1 MKPLRV
7 LVVDDE
13 PLARTGLRALLR
25 QDPELECVGECPDGQ
40 AAIEAIESLAPPPD
54 LVLLDVQMPEIDGFG
69 VIRAIG
75 PERMPPV
82 IFVTAYE
89 EFALAAFR
97 VHALDYLVKP
107 FTDAAFVAALDR
119 AKRLVRDGQ
128 LKQLTDRLTDLV
140 GAVPRQEYLSRI
152 TVRVAQRVQIVRV
165 GEIDWIEAAD
175 YCAKLHVGSNL
186 HVVRIS
192 LAALERLLDP
202 TSFVRVHRSAIVN
215 LDRIKEIV
223 SDASGDGTVVLSDGT
238 KVRLARSRRSA
249 VDRLL
254 GRAL

>member
-1 MKPLRV
+1 MKPIRA

-13 PLARTGLRALLR
+13 PLARTGLRELIR
-25 QDPELECVGECPDGQ
+25 RDPELECLGDCGGGQ
-40 AAIEAIESLAPPPD
+40 AAIEAIELHKPE

-89 EFALAAFR
+89 EFALDAFR

-107 FTDAAFVAALDR
+107 FSDAALAAALDR
-119 AKRLVRDGQ
+119 AKRFVRDGQ
-128 LKQLTDRLTDLV
+128 VHQLAERLSDLV
-140 GAVPRQEYLSRI
+140 GGLPQPAYLSRI

-165 GEIDWIEAAD
+165 TDIDWIEAAD
-175 YCAKLHVGSNL
+175 YCAKLHVGATM
-186 HVVRIS
+186 HVVRVS
-192 LAALERLLDP
+192 LGALERLLDP
-202 TSFVRVHRSAIVN
+202 TTFVRVHRSAIVS

-223 SDASGDGTVVLSDGT
+223 SDASGDGTIVLADGT
-238 KVRLARSRRSA
+238 RVRLARGRRSG
-249 VDRLL
+249 VDKLL
-254 GRAL
+254 GKTF